1 MLGGMFGQ
9 ASATVV
15 IEEFLSGI
23 ECSVF
28 VLTDSKNYKVLP
40 VAKDYK
46 RIGEGDKGLNTG
58 GMGSVTPVPFADE
71 VFMEKCVPVS
81 LSHYPRTARR
91 RHPLQRFHL
100 PRTDPCERRTDGHR
114 I

>member
-1 MLGGMFGQ
+1 MFGN

-28 VLTDSKNYKVLP
+28 VLTDGKNYKILP
-40 VAKDYK
+40 EAKDYK

-58 GMGSVTPVPFADE
+58 GMGSVSPVPFADAE
-71 VFMEKCVPVS
+71 WMKKVEDRIIVLQLKDWLQKVS
-81 LSHYPRTARR
+81 ITKDLSSS
-91 RHPLQRFHL
+91 
-100 PRTDPCERRTDGHR
+100 D
-114 I
+114 